1 MAVEN
6 RETALALEHLQLAGT
21 LVTPSV
27 DFDSASGLLTL
38 SGVSMPEDM
47 GRFYSPLL
55 TWMRKYAEHPAPQ
68 TIFRIEFSYF
78 NTATSKVLLELF
90 AICENIHENS
100 HPVRI
105 EWCYLADDLDMI
117 EAGENYE
124 MLLRAPFHLVAVNAT
139 NAN

>member
-1 MAVEN
+1 MTVEN
-6 RETALALEHLQLAGT
+6 KESTLTLEHLQLAGT

-27 DFDSASGLLTL
+27 DFDGVSGLLTL
-38 SGVSMPEDM
+38 KGVSMPEDM

-55 TWMRKYAEHPAPQ
+55 VWMRKYAENPA
-68 TIFRIEFSYF
+68 TETVFRIEFSYF

-90 AICENIHENS
+90 AICENIYENS
-100 HPVRI
+100 HSVRI
-105 EWCYLADDLDMI
+105 EWCYLADDFDMR

-124 MLLRAPFHLVAVNAT
+124 MLLRAPFQLVAINAT

>member
-78 NTATSKVLLELF
+78 NTATSKVLLE
-90 AICENIHENS
+90 
-100 HPVRI
+100 
-105 EWCYLADDLDMI
+105 WCYLADDIDMI

>member
-1 MAVEN
+1 MAAEN
-6 RETALALEHLQLAGT
+6 KESALALEHLQLAGT

-27 DFDSASGLLTL
+27 DFNSASGVLSI

-47 GRFYSPLL
+47 RRFYSPLL
-55 TWMRKYAEHPAPQ
+55 TWMKKYAEQPAPE

-90 AICENIHENS
+90 SLCENIYENS
-100 HPVRI
+100 HNVRI
-105 EWCYLADDLDMI
+105 EWCYLPDDIDMI

-124 MLLRAPFHLVAVNAT
+124 MLLRAQFQLVALNAAK
-139 NAN
+139 N